1 MPRQE
6 PQARI
11 IRRAAIFLSSACRR
25 NRFFR
30 ARSGRIE
37 IESRQKFV
45 LCRHGRKVR
54 LQMNTNAVSQVLAT
68 KKMLVSAVAHPKSPA
83 SLEKMGIYVSRYG
96 LVVTLLLI
104 GVLKFSAAEAH
115 GIQPLVANSP
125 LMSWLYRVFSLQG
138 VSNLIGQSRSSSRCL
153 SGCGHFLQEFPS

>member
-1 MPRQE
+1 MRCVRFSDVSSSTHSAAARRVKLPRQE

-37 IESRQKFV
+37 IESLQKFV
-45 LCRHGRKVR
+45 LYRHGRKVR

-68 KKMLVSAVAHPKSPA
+68 KKMLVGPVARAKSPT
-83 SLEKMGIYVSRYG
+83 LEKLGAFTFRA
-96 LVVTLLLI
+96 TD
-104 GVLKFSAAEAH
+104 
-115 GIQPLVANSP
+115 
-125 LMSWLYRVFSLQG
+125 W
-138 VSNLIGQSRSSSRCL
+138 
-153 SGCGHFLQEFPS
+153 